1 MSTLCEAVKIISLV
15 QDQGRP
21 GDSVTSPLRNGTAL
35 FFTLYKRGSFPKG
48 TCQKALQI
56 NHILF
61 GVNGKSGRSLLEA
74 VPQCDLNDVYRV
86 SRLMTLNDFFKMR
99 T

>member
-15 QDQGRP
+15 QDQGRS
-21 GDSVTSPLRNGTAL
+21 GDSVTSPRRNGTAL

-48 TCQKALQI
+48 ACQKALQI

-61 GVNGKSGRSLLEA
+61 CVNGENGISLLEA
-74 VPQCDLNDVYRV
+74 VPRCDMNAYFDV
-86 SRLMTLNDFFKMR
+86 
-99 T
+99 